1 MTTSDSNFPKIT
13 ASDRTEPPQWAILE
27 RKLISL
33 IDESSLKFADRYT
46 NSDNTLI
53 WRSEWP
59 GFDGSDDPYEG
70 FMNFTLHYI
79 MGGDPLLDKRHREI
93 WDAITWQWTEYGQ
106 VVDEF
111 DQAYDW
117 MHHGEALLGF
127 YWFAL
132 ANPNV
137 LKDRQRTKKFAALYT
152 GENTKVDNWDPVHK
166 IIKAPINGSGGAH
179 YIHTWE
185 DWGPNRQ
192 ILEEYLPPFEDLTG
206 QDPYQKRTP
215 WHNDEIYR
223 EILEKINERMG
234 MGDVPV
240 NLTAT
245 GLVAHAYMYDHDE
258 KYKTWVLEY
267 LDAWK
272 ARTEL
277 NGGIIPDN
285 IGLDGSIGT
294 YNDGK
299 WWGGYYGWRWPHGA
313 LTILEPLTVAGGN
326 AVLLT
331 QGDMSHL
338 DLARS
343 QMDFLWEMR
352 KEENGEITVP
362 NRHFDAG
369 WRDYRIQRAIDPIIL
384 WNLSLSEED
393 AQRVERGW
401 HPSNDEISTEGYV
414 LGSARPQHTAPW
426 FSYIRGN
433 FPDYPE
439 KILQNNLDA
448 VNFQIERFNSD
459 EWDPYTMDH
468 YREAMS
474 IHDWQILQPAILE
487 ALVHL
492 TLGGPMP
499 AYHGGHLHVAVR
511 YFDCEGERPGLP
523 ADVAALVKK
532 ITADSIELTLVN
544 TSKLATR
551 NLIIQ
556 SGAFSEHLI
565 ESVSTEAGTNEPVGG
580 SHLQVE
586 LPPSTTIS
594 LTLRVKR
601 FANKPTYEGPFTPRE
616 PLIPTMIKGRDPLF
630 TNGQ

>member
-1 MTTSDSNFPKIT
+1 MTNSIPIIKSDKTGNIP
-13 ASDRTEPPQWAILE
+13 EWALLE
-27 RKLISL
+27 RRLIAL
-33 IDESSLKFADRYT
+33 IDESSMEFADRYT

-53 WRSEWP
+53 WRNEWP

-79 MGGDPLLDKRHREI
+79 IGGDAKLDKRHREI

-106 VVDEF
+106 IVDEF

-132 ANPNV
+132 ANPHV

-152 GENTKVDNWDPVHK
+152 GENTKVDNWDETHQM
-166 IIKAPINGSGGAH
+166 IKAPINGSGGAH
-179 YIHTWE
+179 YFHTWE
-185 DWGPNRQ
+185 DWGPNRE

-215 WHNDEIYR
+215 WHDDIIYK
-223 EILEKINERMG
+223 EILEKINQRMG
-234 MGDVPV
+234 RGDVPV

-245 GLVAHAYMYDHDE
+245 GIATHAYLYDQDP
-258 KYKTWVLEY
+258 KYKEWVLKY
-267 LDAWK
+267 LAAWEERT
-272 ARTEL
+272 AR

-285 IGLDGSIGT
+285 IGLDGEIGT

-313 LTILEPLTVAGGN
+313 LTILEPLTVAGAN

-331 QGDMSHL
+331 QGEMRHL
-338 DLARS
+338 DLCRS
-343 QMDFLWEMR
+343 QIDLLWEMR
-352 KEENGEITVP
+352 KEEEGVIKLP

-369 WRDYRIQRAIDPIIL
+369 WRDYRIQRAIDPIIV
-384 WNLSLSEED
+384 WNISMDGKD
-393 AQRVERGW
+393 AERVDRAW
-401 HPSNDEISTEGYV
+401 HQSNDELSTEGYV
-414 LGSARPQHTAPW
+414 LGSARPQHTAAW
-426 FSYIRGN
+426 YSFIQGRMN
-433 FPDYPE
+433 DYPE
-439 KILQNNLDA
+439 RILKNNIEA
-448 VNFQIERFNSD
+448 VEFQIKRFRSE

-499 AYHGGHLHVAVR
+499 VYHGGHLHVAVR
-511 YFDCEGERPGLP
+511 YFDIAGARPGLP
-523 ADVAALVKK
+523 SDVSALVEN

-544 TSKLATR
+544 TSLVGTR
-551 NLIIQ
+551 STIVQ
-556 SGAFSEHLI
+556 AGAFGEHKILEVSVNG
-565 ESVSTEAGTNEPVGG
+565 ESPNRVSGP
-580 SHLQVE
+580 HIQVD
-586 LPPSTTIS
+586 LAPQASAAI
-594 LTLRVKR
+594 VMQIKR
-601 FANKPTYEGPFTPRE
+601 FANQPSYEWPFTQGEDEVSVPE
-616 PLIPTMIKGRDPLF
+616 GIVGRTLD
-630 TNGQ
+630 

>member
-1 MTTSDSNFPKIT
+1 MANSIPIIKSDKTGNIP
-13 ASDRTEPPQWAILE
+13 EWALLE
-27 RKLISL
+27 RKLIAL
-33 IDESSLKFADRYT
+33 IDESSMEFADRYT

-53 WRSEWP
+53 WRNEWP

-79 MGGDPLLDKRHREI
+79 IGGDAKLDKRHREI

-106 VVDEF
+106 IVDEF

-132 ANPNV
+132 ANPDV

-152 GENTKVDNWDPVHK
+152 GENTKVDNWDETHQM
-166 IIKAPINGSGGAH
+166 IKAPINGSGGAH

-185 DWGPNRQ
+185 DWGPNRE
-192 ILEEYLPPFEDLTG
+192 ILEEYLPPFEDLPG

-215 WHNDEIYR
+215 WHDDIIYK
-223 EILEKINERMG
+223 EILEKINQRMG
-234 MGDVPV
+234 RGDVPV

-245 GLVAHAYMYDHDE
+245 GIATHAYLYDQDP
-258 KYKTWVLEY
+258 KYKDWVLKY
-267 LDAWK
+267 LAAWEERT
-272 ARTEL
+272 AR

-285 IGLDGSIGT
+285 IGLDGEIGS

-313 LTILEPLTVAGGN
+313 LTILEPLTVAGAN

-331 QGDMSHL
+331 QGEMRHL
-338 DLARS
+338 DLCRS
-343 QMDFLWEMR
+343 QIDLLWEMR
-352 KEENGEITVP
+352 KEEEGVIKLP

-369 WRDYRIQRAIDPIIL
+369 WRDYRIQRAIDPIIV
-384 WNLSLSEED
+384 WNISMDEKD
-393 AQRVERGW
+393 AERVDRAW
-401 HPSNDEISTEGYV
+401 HQSNDELSTEGYV
-414 LGSARPQHTAPW
+414 LGSARPQHTAAW
-426 FSYIRGN
+426 YSYIQGRMS
-433 FPDYPE
+433 DYPE
-439 KILQNNLDA
+439 RILKNNIEA
-448 VNFQIERFNSD
+448 VEFQIKRFRSA

-511 YFDCEGERPGLP
+511 YFDIAGSRPGLP
-523 ADVAALVKK
+523 SDISALVKN

-544 TSKLATR
+544 TSLVATR
-551 NLIIQ
+551 STIIQ
-556 SGAFSEHLI
+556 AGAFGEHQIL
-565 ESVSTEAGTNEPVGG
+565 EVSVNGEAPTRVSGP
-580 SHLQVE
+580 HIQVD
-586 LPPSTTIS
+586 LAPQASAAI
-594 LTLRVKR
+594 VMHIKR
-601 FANKPTYEGPFTPRE
+601 FANQPSYEWPFTQRE
-616 PLIPTMIKGRDPLF
+616 DQVSVPEGIVGR
-630 TNGQ
+630 TIV

>member
-1 MTTSDSNFPKIT
+1 MTNSIPIFS
-13 ASDRTEPPQWAILE
+13 SDRAGDIPDWALLE
-27 RKLISL
+27 RKLIAL
-33 IDESSLKFADRYT
+33 IDESSMEFADRYT

-53 WRSEWP
+53 WRNEWP

-79 MGGDPLLDKRHREI
+79 IGGDAKLDKRHREI

-106 VVDEF
+106 IVDEF

-132 ANPNV
+132 ANPHV

-152 GENTKVDNWDPVHK
+152 GENSKVDNWDESHQM
-166 IIKAPINGSGGAH
+166 IKAPINGSGGAH

-185 DWGPNRQ
+185 DWGPNRE

-206 QDPYQKRTP
+206 QDPCQKRTP
-215 WHNDEIYR
+215 WHDDIIYK
-223 EILEKINERMG
+223 EILEKINQRMG
-234 MGDVPV
+234 RGDVPV

-245 GLVAHAYMYDHDE
+245 GIATHAYLYDQDP
-258 KYKTWVLEY
+258 KYKEWVLKY
-267 LDAWK
+267 LTAWEE
-272 ARTEL
+272 RTAK

-285 IGLDGSIGT
+285 IGLDGEIGT

-313 LTILEPLTVAGGN
+313 MTILEPLTVAGAN

-331 QGDMSHL
+331 RGEMKHL
-338 DLARS
+338 DLCRS
-343 QMDFLWEMR
+343 QIDLLWEMR
-352 KEENGEITVP
+352 KEEDGIIKLP

-369 WRDYRIQRAIDPIIL
+369 WRDYRIQRAIDPIIV
-384 WNLSLSEED
+384 WNISMDDKD
-393 AQRVERGW
+393 AERVDRAW
-401 HPSNDEISTEGYV
+401 HESNDHLSTEGYV
-414 LGSARPQHTAPW
+414 LGSARPQHTAAW
-426 FSYIRGN
+426 YSYIRGRMK
-433 FPDYPE
+433 DYPE
-439 KILQNNLDA
+439 RILKNNIEA
-448 VNFQIERFNSD
+448 VEFQIKRFRSK

-511 YFDCEGERPGLP
+511 YFDVAALRPGLP
-523 ADVAALVKK
+523 DDVAALVES
-532 ITADSIELTLVN
+532 ITEDLVKLTLVN
-544 TSKLATR
+544 TSQSTTR
-551 NLIIQ
+551 SMVVQ
-556 SGAFSEHLI
+556 AGAFGEHQI
-565 ESVSTEAGTNEPVGG
+565 IDAQVNGG
-580 SHLQVE
+580 VTTQVNGPHIQID
-586 LPPSTTIS
+586 LAPMASASIV
-594 LTLRVKR
+594 LHVKR
-601 FANKPTYEGPFTPRE
+601 FANEPTYEWPFGQKVDQ
-616 PLIPTMIKGRDPLF
+616 MGRPETIIGRTLE
-630 TNGQ
+630 

>member
-1 MTTSDSNFPKIT
+1 VTTSNSIPKIK
-13 ASDRTEPPQWAILE
+13 ADQIGEIPKWALLE
-27 RKLISL
+27 RALIKLI
-33 IDESSLKFADRYT
+33 DDSSLEFADRYT

-79 MGGDPLLDKRHREI
+79 IGGDARLDKRHREI

-111 DQAYDW
+111 DNAYDW

-132 ANPNV
+132 ANPYV

-152 GENTKVDNWDPVHK
+152 DENPKVDNWDPVHK

-215 WHNDEIYR
+215 WHDDKIYR
-223 EILEKINERMG
+223 EILQKINERMG

-245 GLVAHAYMYDHDE
+245 GLVTHAYMYDHDE
-258 KYKTWVLEY
+258 KYKEWTLQY
-267 LDAWK
+267 LAAWEERT
-272 ARTEL
+272 AR

-285 IGLDGSIGT
+285 IGLDGAIGT

-313 LTILEPLTVAGGN
+313 MTILEPLTVAGAN

-331 QGDMSHL
+331 QGNMKHL
-338 DLARS
+338 DLVRS
-343 QMDFLWEMR
+343 QLDLLWQMR
-352 KEENGEITVP
+352 IEEDGVIKVP

-369 WRDYRIQRAIDPIIL
+369 WRDFRIQRAIDPIIV
-384 WNLSLSEED
+384 WNISQDEAD
-393 AQRVERGW
+393 AKRVERGW
-401 HPSNDEISTEGYV
+401 DASNEVISTEGYV
-414 LGSARPQHTAPW
+414 LGSARPQHTAAW
-426 FSYIRGN
+426 YGYIRGYM
-433 FPDYPE
+433 PDYPE
-439 KILQNNLDA
+439 RILQNNIDA
-448 VNFQIERFNSD
+448 VNFQIDRFRSS

-511 YFDCEGERPGLP
+511 YFDAENKRPGLP
-523 ADVAALVKK
+523 ADVAALVSK
-532 ITADSIELTLVN
+532 ITATTVELTLVN
-544 TSKLATR
+544 TSAISASSTV
-551 NLIIQ
+551 IQ
-556 SGAFSEHLI
+556 AGAFAEHQIL
-565 ESVSTEAGTNEPVGG
+565 SATDNNGVKAVVNGA
-580 SHLQVE
+580 HLQVD
-586 LPPSTTIS
+586 LAAGATTS
-594 LTLRVKR
+594 LTLEVAR
-601 FANKPTYEGPFTPRE
+601 FANLPTYEGPFTPAQTE
-616 PLIPTMIKGRDPLF
+616 VSIPATIKGRDL
-630 TNGQ
+630 TSEN

>member
-179 YIHTWE
+179 YIHTCE

-352 KEENGEITVP
+352 KEESGEITVP
-362 NRHFDAG
+362 NRHFDDG

-384 WNLSLSEED
+384 WNLSLS
-393 AQRVERGW
+393 
-401 HPSNDEISTEGYV
+401 
-414 LGSARPQHTAPW
+414 
-426 FSYIRGN
+426 
-433 FPDYPE
+433 
-439 KILQNNLDA
+439 
-448 VNFQIERFNSD
+448 
-459 EWDPYTMDH
+459 
-468 YREAMS
+468 
-474 IHDWQILQPAILE
+474 
-487 ALVHL
+487 
-492 TLGGPMP
+492 
-499 AYHGGHLHVAVR
+499 
-511 YFDCEGERPGLP
+511 
-523 ADVAALVKK
+523 
-532 ITADSIELTLVN
+532 
-544 TSKLATR
+544 
-551 NLIIQ
+551 
-556 SGAFSEHLI
+556 
-565 ESVSTEAGTNEPVGG
+565 
-580 SHLQVE
+580 
-586 LPPSTTIS
+586 
-594 LTLRVKR
+594 
-601 FANKPTYEGPFTPRE
+601 
-616 PLIPTMIKGRDPLF
+616 
-630 TNGQ
+630 

>member
-1 MTTSDSNFPKIT
+1 MTTSKPVPKISAT
-13 ASDRTEPPQWAILE
+13 KVGEPPEWAILE
-27 RKLISL
+27 RKLIAL
-33 IDESSLKFADRYT
+33 INESSLEFADRYT

-79 MGGDPLLDKRHREI
+79 IGGDPKLDQRHREI
-93 WDAITWQWTEYGQ
+93 WDAITWQWTQYGQ
-106 VVDEF
+106 IVDEF

-132 ANPNV
+132 ANPHV

-152 GENTKVDNWDPVHK
+152 GENPNVDNWDPVHQ

-215 WHNDEIYR
+215 WHDDAIYA

-234 MGDVPV
+234 KGDAPL

-245 GLVAHAYMYDHDE
+245 GLATHAYMYDHDE
-258 KYKTWVLEY
+258 KYKNWSLQY
-267 LDAWK
+267 LQAWQE
-272 ARTEL
+272 RTKR

-285 IGLDGSIGT
+285 IGLDGKIGT

-299 WWGGYYGWRWPHGA
+299 WWGGYYGWRWPHGSF
-313 LTILEPLTVAGGN
+313 TILEPLTIAGAN

-331 QGDMSHL
+331 RGDMSYL
-338 DLARS
+338 DLVRS
-343 QMDFLWEMR
+343 QIDLLWNLR
-352 KEENGEITVP
+352 IEEDGVIKVP
-362 NRHFDAG
+362 NRHFDSG

-384 WNLSLSEED
+384 WNISLED
-393 AQRVERGW
+393 QDADRVMRGW
-401 HPSNDEISTEGYV
+401 DPSNEVISTEGYV
-414 LGSARPQHTAPW
+414 LGSARPQHTAAW
-426 FSYIRGN
+426 FAYIQGKL
-433 FPDYPE
+433 PDYPTA
-439 KILQNNLDA
+439 ILQNNLDA
-448 VNFQIERFNSD
+448 VRFQIDRFRSE
-459 EWDPYTMDH
+459 EWNPYTMDH

-511 YFDCEGERPGLP
+511 YFDVEGQGPGLP
-523 ADVAALVKK
+523 ADVAALVEK
-532 ITADSIELTLVN
+532 ITREHVQLTLVN
-544 TSKLATR
+544 TSTSATR
-551 NLIIQ
+551 SVIIQ
-556 SGAFSEHLI
+556 SGAFAEHKI
-565 ESVSTEAGTNEPVGG
+565 ISVVDQNGAEIKVDGP
-580 SHLQVE
+580 HLQVD
-586 LPPSTTIS
+586 LPPQSNIS
-594 LTLRVKR
+594 LTLKIAR
-601 FANKPTYEGPFTPRE
+601 FAYDPTYATPFVPNE
-616 PLIPTMIKGRDPLF
+616 KEVSIPSEIHGRNF
-630 TNGQ
+630 

>member
-1 MTTSDSNFPKIT
+1 MTNSIPIFSAKNNGKIP
-13 ASDRTEPPQWAILE
+13 EWALLE
-27 RKLISL
+27 RKLIAM
-33 IDESSLKFADRYT
+33 IDESSLEFADRYT

-53 WRSEWP
+53 WRNVWP

-79 MGGDPLLDKRHREI
+79 IGGDAKLDKRHREI

-106 VVDEF
+106 IVDEF

-132 ANPNV
+132 ANPHV
-137 LKDRQRTKKFAALYT
+137 LKDRQRTKKFAALYD
-152 GENTKVDNWDPVHK
+152 GENTKVDNWDSTR
-166 IIKAPINGSGGAH
+166 IMIKAPINGSGGSH

-185 DWGPNRQ
+185 DWGPNRE
-192 ILEEYLPPFEDLTG
+192 ILEEYLPPFEDLSG

-215 WHNDEIYR
+215 WHDDVIYK

-234 MGDVPV
+234 RGDVPV

-245 GLVAHAYMYDHDE
+245 GLMTHAYLYDHNP
-258 KYKTWVLEY
+258 KYKDWVIKY
-267 LDAWK
+267 LTAWEE
-272 ARTEL
+272 RTVK

-285 IGLDGSIGT
+285 IGLDGEIGT

-313 LTILEPLTVAGGN
+313 LTILEPLTVAGAN

-331 QGDMSHL
+331 RGEMKYL
-338 DLARS
+338 DLCRS
-343 QMDFLWEMR
+343 QIDRLWEMR
-352 KEENGEITVP
+352 IEEDGVKKVP

-369 WRDYRIQRAIDPIIL
+369 WRDYRIQRAIDPIIV
-384 WNLSLSEED
+384 WNISMDDED
-393 AQRVERGW
+393 ADRVDRGW
-401 HPSNDEISTEGYV
+401 HSTNDHLSTEGYV
-414 LGSARPQHTAPW
+414 LGSARPQHTAAW
-426 FSYIRGN
+426 YSYIRGRMA
-433 FPDYPE
+433 DYPE
-439 KILQNNLDA
+439 RILKNNIDA
-448 VNFQIERFNSD
+448 VEFAIKRFRSE
-459 EWDPYTMDH
+459 EWNPFTMDH

-511 YFDCEGERPGLP
+511 YFDGIELRPGLP
-523 ADVAALVKK
+523 HEVAALVER
-532 ITADSIELTLVN
+532 ITSDTVELKLVN
-544 TSKLATR
+544 TSHFVDRST
-551 NLIIQ
+551 IIQ
-556 SGAFSEHLI
+556 TGAFAEHQIISAAINDGPETAVNGPHIQIDL
-565 ESVSTEAGTNEPVGG
+565 SPKSTASIV
-580 SHLQVE
+580 
-586 LPPSTTIS
+586 
-594 LTLRVKR
+594 LRVKR
-601 FANKPTYEGPFTPRE
+601 FANDPTYEWPFKQTQEQVGVPE
-616 PLIPTMIKGRDPLF
+616 FINGRSEDSS
-630 TNGQ
+630 NS